1 MMKSITVFSIASILF
16 FSVSYA
22 ETYTWTDSKGTIHF
36 TEDPGTAPK
45 GLRNTVR
52 KIEELEQPQPE
63 NKVNSAKESQLGSS
77 PDAATEVKSPGD
89 LFDGKSYGQWQQ
101 ELADSEAA
109 LIVVRRRIDELADQL
124 KYARPKSEEQQSLF
138 AEYNPLLEKFKVM
151 KAEYYQLVAAARKA
165 GLTVNIQEQ

>member
-1 MMKSITVFSIASILF
+1 MMKSKALFVTVLF
-16 FSVSYA
+16 LFNSVSFA
-22 ETYTWTDSKGTIHF
+22 EIYSWTDQAGTIHF
-36 TEDPGTAPK
+36 TEDISTVPVK
-45 GLRNTVR
+45 LRNTVR
-52 KIEELEQPQPE
+52 KVSEIEQPRPDTRTNAGVQ
-63 NKVNSAKESQLGSS
+63 
-77 PDAATEVKSPGD
+77 PDASAAGAAEMQSPGD
-89 LFDGKSYGQWQQ
+89 TYDGKSYEQWQQ

-138 AEYNPLLEKFKVM
+138 AEYNPLLEEFKAM